1 MLQTLN
7 RLKFIDPL
15 SRINFDQNVNN
26 NVWNCSTILYIL
38 NNLKRWQYNHIFGG
52 CIYVSC
58 SLGET
63 WVNVISIG
71 FIVQV
76 VPILSSYFIYSFYCR
91 YKKNQG
97 SIIKHLHIISY
108 IIIAFRSN
116 KRLWTLTLAI
126 NTRSLMLLSKAIQV
140 CLLDSY
146 RFLSR
151 TPINHR
157 EPVKKNSIPLRSSI
171 LEVWYQGAFIF
182 SVQLYIST
190 HDQQVCQK
198 PDQRYSNSFCFL
210 FSRYLIQL

>member
-1 MLQTLN
+1 MSCYTTPTFVTLINVLSTHPECQQHCWLLKSLLLQTLN

-71 FIVQV
+71 FKGQV

-91 YKKNQG
+91 YKKTKEALLN
-97 SIIKHLHIISY
+97 IY
-108 IIIAFRSN
+108 I
-116 KRLWTLTLAI
+116 
-126 NTRSLMLLSKAIQV
+126 
-140 CLLDSY
+140 
-146 RFLSR
+146 
-151 TPINHR
+151 
-157 EPVKKNSIPLRSSI
+157 
-171 LEVWYQGAFIF
+171 
-182 SVQLYIST
+182 
-190 HDQQVCQK
+190 
-198 PDQRYSNSFCFL
+198 
-210 FSRYLIQL
+210 